1 MMELDSSVVTR
12 DVVDELVDEL
22 GEESFTIFS

>member
-12 DVVDELVDEL
+12 DVVDELVGEL

>member
-1 MMELDSSVVTR
+1 MTELDSSVVTR

-22 GEESFTIFS
+22 GEETFTNFS

>member
-12 DVVDELVDEL
+12 DVVDELVNEL

>member
-12 DVVDELVDEL
+12 DVVDELVDQL